1 MATVFIP
8 NEYKRLA
15 ERLARI
21 ETGYGGRPIFST
33 YMQVMVF
40 AAMVG
45 YSETRKRVDLNSGQR
60 GSEIE
65 ESVFVKERLDGVAY
79 LLALHEY
86 SDGDILRDT
95 RDNECWRVIESYAAA
110 GLKLIDEWLLDSA
123 TDIDGVDTLLA
134 RMKEKAA
141 RHVAQE
147 PERLQPDVE
156 F

>member
-8 NEYKRLA
+8 NGYKELA
-15 ERLARI
+15 ERLART
-21 ETGYGGRPIFST
+21 ETRYGKRPIFST
-33 YMQVMVF
+33 YMQLTVF

-45 YSETRKRVDLNSGQR
+45 YSEGKKPQELEAKQR

-65 ESVFVKERLDGVAY
+65 ERVFVNERLDGLAF

-86 SDGDILRDT
+86 QDGDILRDT
-95 RDNECWRVIESYAAA
+95 RDSECWRVIEGYAAN
-110 GLKLIDEWLLDSA
+110 GFERIQEWLLDGA

-141 RHVAQE
+141 AQVAE
-147 PERLQPDVE
+147 DTERLQPDVT